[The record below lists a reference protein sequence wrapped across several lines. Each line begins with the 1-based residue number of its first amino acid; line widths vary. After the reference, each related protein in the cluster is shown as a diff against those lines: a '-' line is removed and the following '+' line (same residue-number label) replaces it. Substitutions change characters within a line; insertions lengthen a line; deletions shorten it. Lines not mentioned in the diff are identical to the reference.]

1 MKSILEASTNTHFPP
16 SEWNYGQRKPELLKE
31 ECLQHIFE
39 ETVNRYGNRIA
50 VMCDEKAITY
60 RELEVESNKLARYLR
75 KKGIKRGS
83 RVAILL
89 EKSIESYIAML
100 GIMKA
105 GASYVPLDPSYPQDR
120 VQYIVQDCGIAAVI
134 MTREIADWYHVECL
148 PILLD
153 QETVLIAN
161 QDGEPLCK
169 EEVQVQCDDLAY
181 IIYTSGTTGRPK
193 GVLIEHRTAA
203 HVVRASQTFYQ
214 VVAEDRVYQGFTT
227 AFDASVEEIWMAFSN
242 GAALVA
248 GTRKLQQSGMELPK
262 RLTELG
268 VTVLSCV
275 PTLLTMWEEDIPT
288 LRLLIVGGE
297 ECPSHIVKRWCR
309 LGRRMMNT
317 YGPTEATVIAT
328 YAECDPNKPV
338 TIGKPLPN
346 YTVYILDEQM
356 NSVPIGESGELYIGG
371 AGLARGYVNREE
383 LTKEKFVDNPFCKM
397 PFDSARLYRTGDLVR
412 FNEEGDIEFLGRID
426 SQVKIRGYRVELN
439 EIEAVIMAVP
449 DVRNAVVN
457 VYEQAPG
464 LQVLVAYLVL
474 DEGKTLDISVIHNR
488 LKERLPAYMV
498 PSYIE
503 VLDELPT
510 LLSGKVDRKSLPAPT
525 GQHRFHKEYVAPR
538 NEMEEIIAKA
548 WQEVFQQEM
557 ISVTEHFFDDLGGH
571 SLFAA
576 LVVSKLREH
585 SAMTGM
591 AVSDVYAHPTI
602 EQLAAFMQSNCK
614 TETKQPV
621 RKQLPPVSEGV
632 YKRNGFMQGISV
644 YALTLL
650 ASLPFVLVYLHL
662 SNSPWGDEQ
671 IFLAA
676 VSMFAIYSPA
686 MIIISIAAKWLLIGR
701 FKEGEYPLWGSY
713 YFRWWLVRRIQA
725 LAPVNFLAGTP
736 FLNWYYR
743 LMGAKIG
750 KDCYI
755 GTQHL
760 HSFDLMEI
768 GNESSI
774 GLDAQL
780 LGYTVEG
787 NTLKIGKISV
797 GNNCFIGSNAVISP
811 NTIVQDHSQLGEQSM
826 LSSHMV
832 IQQNERWVG
841 SPARPTN
848 AKDDHIEEMATFAA
862 KQNKFHR
869 FGLGVLYVIGIIM
882 LILVPSLS
890 FLPAIFLI
898 RGLFPYMGAWELLLA
913 PIFSLIGVVTLCFVI
928 VLLKRVI
935 LGRVKE
941 GQYSLQSTF
950 YVRKWF
956 VDKLLMMSLVF
967 NNSLYATI
975 YAAPFL
981 RLLGAKMGKMVEVST
996 VTNIA
1001 PDLLIAGE
1009 GSFIAD
1015 AVSIG
1020 TPKVF
1025 HNQIYIAKTTIGSRT
1040 FIGNSAHIEGG
1051 KTIGNGCLIGV
1062 MSVPPEEN
1070 EISDGTSW
1078 LGSPSMFLPKRD
1090 INTSFSEEETYHP
1103 TRSLYIK
1110 RLIIEFC
1117 RVTLPGAFAIWISSF
1132 LVFTLWEE
1140 TRNLSVSEIILLFPF
1155 LLVGSGLLATGV
1167 VALIK
1172 KLLIGRYEQ
1181 TAKPLW
1187 STFVWRSEL
1196 VTALYENVTV
1206 PYLLNLFLGTPFA
1219 RYILG
1224 WFGVKIGER
1233 VFLDSTHISEFDLVH
1248 IGDNV
1253 AINLNSTLQTHLF
1266 EDRVM
1271 KMSKLVIGDN
1281 CSIGNGSVVL
1291 YDTVMNNGSSLGN
1304 LSLVMKGE
1312 TLPAYT
1318 HWEGTPAH
1326 FCYAAERQAKEVG

>member
-1 MKSILEASTNTHFPP
+1 MKSILEASTHTHFPP
-16 SEWNYGQRKPELLKE
+16 FEWNYGQRKPELLKE
-31 ECLQHIFE
+31 ECLHYIFE
-39 ETVNRYGNRIA
+39 EIVDRYESRIA
-50 VMCDEKAITY
+50 VICDDRKITY

-75 KKGIKRGS
+75 LKGIKRGS

-89 EKSIESYIAML
+89 DRSIETYIAML

-105 GASYVPLDPSYPQDR
+105 GAAYVPLDPSYPEDR

-134 MTREIADWYHVECL
+134 MTAEIAARFHVECL
-148 PILLD
+148 AVLLD
-153 QETVLIAN
+153 QEATLIAD
-161 QDGEPLCK
+161 QDGERLCK
-169 EEVQVQCDDLAY
+169 EEVQVQYDDLSY

-193 GVLIEHRTAA
+193 GVLIEHHTAA

-214 VVAEDRVYQGFTT
+214 VMPEDRVYQGFTT

-242 GAALVA
+242 GAALVV

-297 ECPSHIVKRWCR
+297 ECPSHIVQRWCR
-309 LGRRMMNT
+309 PGRRMMNT

-346 YTVYILDEQM
+346 YSVYILDEQM
-356 NSVPIGESGELYIGG
+356 HSVPIGESGELYIGG
-371 AGLARGYVNREE
+371 AGLARGYVNRED
-383 LTKEKFVDNPFCKM
+383 LTKEKFVDNPFCKT
-397 PFDSARLYRTGDLVR
+397 PFDSTRLYRTGDLVR
-412 FNEEGDIEFLGRID
+412 FNKQGDIEFLGRID
-426 SQVKIRGYRVELN
+426 SQVKIRGYRVELS

-449 DVRNAVVN
+449 HVRGAVVN
-457 VYEQAPG
+457 VHEQAPG

-474 DEGKTLDISVIHNR
+474 DEGETPNMSVIHNR

-510 LLSGKVDRKSLPAPT
+510 LISGKVDRKSLPAPT
-525 GQHRFHKEYVAPR
+525 GQQRFQKEYTEPK

-548 WQEVFQQEM
+548 WQEVFQQDN

-585 SAMTGM
+585 RMMTGM

-602 EQLAAFMQSNCK
+602 EQLADFIQSQSRP
-614 TETKQPV
+614 EIKQPD
-621 RKQLPPVSEGV
+621 RKELPPVSDGV
-632 YKRNGFMQGISV
+632 YKKNGFLQGISI

-671 IFLAA
+671 IFLAV
-676 VSMFAIYSPA
+676 VSMFAIYCPA
-686 MIIISIAAKWLLIGR
+686 MIIISIVAKWLLIGR

-725 LAPVNFLAGTP
+725 LAPVSFLTGTP

-760 HSFDLMEI
+760 HSFDLIEI

-797 GNNCFIGSNAVISP
+797 GNNCYIGSNAVISP
-811 NTIVQDHSQLGEQSM
+811 NTTVQDHSQLGEQSM
-826 LSSHMV
+826 LPSNMV
-832 IQQNERWVG
+832 IPTNERWSG
-841 SPARPTN
+841 SPARQTN
-848 AKDDHIEEMATFAA
+848 VKDDHVEAMAAFSA
-862 KQNKFHR
+862 KQNRLHR
-869 FGLGVLYVIGIIM
+869 FGLGVLYIVGIIM
-882 LILVPSLS
+882 LMLVPSMS

-913 PIFSLIGVVTLCFVI
+913 PIFSLIAVVTLCFVI

-941 GQYSLQSTF
+941 GQYSLHSTF

-956 VDKLLMMSLVF
+956 VDKLLMMSLAF

-1025 HNQIYIAKTTIGSRT
+1025 RNQIHIAKTKIGSRT

-1062 MSVPPEEN
+1062 MSVPPEEK
-1070 EISDGTSW
+1070 EISNDTSW
-1078 LGSPSMFLPKRD
+1078 LGSPSMFLPNRD
-1090 INTSFSEEETYHP
+1090 INTNFSEEETYHP

-1110 RLIIEFC
+1110 RLMIEFC
-1117 RVTLPGAFAIWISSF
+1117 RVTLPGAFAIWISGF
-1132 LVFTLWEE
+1132 LVFSLWEE
-1140 TRNLSVSEIILLFPF
+1140 TRYFSALEIIALFP
-1155 LLVGSGLLATGV
+1155 LLTIGSGLLASGLV
-1167 VALIK
+1167 VLIK
-1172 KLLIGRYEQ
+1172 RLLIGRYEQ

-1219 RYILG
+1219 RYILS
-1224 WFGVKIGER
+1224 WFGVKMGER

-1248 IGDNV
+1248 IGDGA

-1271 KMSKLVIGDN
+1271 KMSNLVIGN
-1281 CSIGNGSVVL
+1281 SCSIGNGSVIL
-1291 YDTVMNNGSSLGN
+1291 YDTVMNPGSSLGN

-1318 HWEGTPAH
+1318 HWEGAPANY
-1326 FCYAAERQAKEVG
+1326 CYATERQSKEVG